1 MKEKDDFKFKM
12 ANTLIEILFKK
23 GVRKKR
29 AF

>member
-12 ANTLIEILFKK
+12 ANTLIEILFTK
-23 GVRKKR
+23 GVRKKG